1 MLNVE
6 YNQHLKGC
14 LQNYFIFH
22 RTEDLV
28 IIFNE
33 LIAYSSAVL
42 KEMPKVNLVDMFKES
57 YELDDLDLRLAFKE
71 FSEYTSVDSVENM
84 LFVICMIYKGF
95 GKDSNDF
102 KKEWEEVLDK
112 MRGK

>member
-1 MLNVE
+1 MLKVE

-28 IIFNE
+28 ILFNE
-33 LIAYSSAVL
+33 LVAYSYDIL
-42 KEMPKVNLVDMFKES
+42 KQMPSVVIKDMFKES

-71 FSEYTSVDSVENM
+71 LMEYTSVDSVENL

-95 GKDSNDF
+95 GKNFDDF
-102 KKEWEEVLDK
+102 KKELEEVLDRMSSK
-112 MRGK
+112 